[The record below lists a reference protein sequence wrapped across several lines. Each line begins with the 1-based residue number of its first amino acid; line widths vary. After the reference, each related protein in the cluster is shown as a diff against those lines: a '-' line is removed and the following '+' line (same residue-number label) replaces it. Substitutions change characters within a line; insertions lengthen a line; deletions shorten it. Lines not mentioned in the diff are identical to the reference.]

1 MARVFLISPIIENL
15 TLFRRELILALA
27 EQGYEITLI
36 SSYQN
41 EYEEFRKVGVKF
53 INVDIDR
60 RGTNI
65 FAELKLCKTYY
76 QILKKERP
84 DVVLTYTSKC
94 SVYGGAVCRLL
105 RIPYIINN
113 SGLFDPKRIGRLFG
127 AFLNVLH
134 RIGYSKTACMM
145 YQNPSEMAFFQDIL
159 PKKVPYRLLPGSG
172 VNLERFQILPY
183 PQDNVVN
190 FLMICRIQKEKGIE
204 EYLFAAAQLKPKY
217 PQSNFWLLGGFDED
231 YHSQVDELVEKGIIS
246 YFEPVKDVRPYLE
259 KAHCIVT
266 PSYHEGMSNVLLEA
280 SASSRPAIASDCT
293 GCNNIIQ
300 DGVSGLLAKVADKE
314 DVTAKIEAF
323 IKLPY
328 DKKVNMGKNGRKIVE
343 ERFNRQIV
351 VKAYIEE
358 IDKVCQRNS

>member
-1 MARVFLISPIIENL
+1 MKKVFLISPIIENL
-15 TLFRRELILALA
+15 TLFRRELIMALV
-27 EQGYEITLI
+27 EQGYNVTLLC
-36 SSYQN
+36 SYAD
-41 EYEEFRKVGVKF
+41 EYADFANLGVRF

-65 FAELKLCKTYY
+65 FTELKLCKTYY
-76 QILKKERP
+76 RILKKERP

-94 SVYGGAVCRLL
+94 SVYGGAICRLL
-105 RIPYIINN
+105 KIPYIINN

-145 YQNPSEMAFFQDIL
+145 YQNPSEMAFFQGVL
-159 PKKVPYRLLPGSG
+159 PKNVPYRLLPGSG
-172 VNLERFQILPY
+172 VNLERFQVLPY
-183 PQDNVVN
+183 PPEENVN

-204 EYLFAAAQLKPKY
+204 EYLHAATQLKPKY
-217 PQSNFWLLGGFDED
+217 PQANFWILGGFDED
-231 YHSQVDELVEKGIIS
+231 YHSQVAELVKKGIVS
-246 YFEPVKDVRPYLE
+246 YFDPVKDVRPYLG
-259 KAHCIVT
+259 KAHCIVN

-280 SASSRPAIASDCT
+280 SASGRPAIASDCT

-314 DVTAKIEAF
+314 DVTSKIEAF

-328 DKKVNMGKNGRKIVE
+328 NKKVDMGQNGRKIVE
-343 ERFNRQIV
+343 EMFNRQIV

-358 IDKVCQRNS
+358 IDKICQKSS